1 MKHGRVLRGS
11 GLSILGLVVA
21 AGACGD
27 DRTHFPKSGGDFDL
41 DASTPDAGQECTHQC
56 SLDGRSIL
64 DSCTGDLVEACP
76 QDLACGAAVCQEPCA
91 AAAADRSSN
100 GCEFYFQLPLFGDPR
115 IPQSCLAAF
124 IVNTSTEPAEVS
136 LEYDGRALDLS
147 KSLFRTNPGDASL
160 SPVAGPIPPGESAIL
175 FVSDRPLSAIGDSYS
190 EHFHRPCPAG
200 TEPALSA
207 VIPTIATAIAPSFHL
222 KSNKPV
228 GTVSMY
234 PFGGAHSFTPTAALL
249 FPVPAWGKE
258 HIIVNGWEAV
268 GGGSPAAQI
277 VASEDGTEVTIVPT
291 TAIQGTPTV
300 PGTLAGVP
308 VTYNLDKGQ
317 YLQLVQSEELSG
329 SIVSSTKP
337 TTVFGGHSCAYVPSN
352 SGAGD
357 VLAQQLPP
365 FEQWGNEYVG
375 VAYRPRLGSE
385 SEPVPYRIV
394 AARDGTRLDY
404 DPHVP
409 PGAPVTMS
417 AGEVVTFSSG
427 TGDAFVVRTQDVDHP
442 IYLSAYM
449 TGGDGVGRTSYGGLG
464 DPEWVNVVPAAQYL
478 SSYSFYA
485 DPTFEETSLVIVRA
499 STRGEFKEVW
509 LECAGNLTDFRP
521 IGTRGRYEFVRVDLS
536 RNGGPGEKFG
546 DGVCRTGL
554 QRMRSEGPFT
564 ATLWGFDVY
573 ASYAYPGGMAQRKL
587 VETPLGIVR

>member
-1 MKHGRVLRGS
+1 
-11 GLSILGLVVA
+11 
-21 AGACGD
+21 
-27 DRTHFPKSGGDFDL
+27 
-41 DASTPDAGQECTHQC
+41 
-56 SLDGRSIL
+56 
-64 DSCTGDLVEACP
+64 
-76 QDLACGAAVCQEPCA
+76 
-91 AAAADRSSN
+91 
-100 GCEFYFQLPLFGDPR
+100 
-115 IPQSCLAAF
+115 
-124 IVNTSTEPAEVS
+124 
-136 LEYDGRALDLS
+136 
-147 KSLFRTNPGDASL
+147 
-160 SPVAGPIPPGESAIL
+160 
-175 FVSDRPLSAIGDSYS
+175 
-190 EHFHRPCPAG
+190 
-200 TEPALSA
+200 
-207 VIPTIATAIAPSFHL
+207 
-222 KSNKPV
+222 
-228 GTVSMY
+228 
-234 PFGGAHSFTPTAALL
+234 
-249 FPVPAWGKE
+249 
-258 HIIVNGWEAV
+258 
-268 GGGSPAAQI
+268 
-277 VASEDGTEVTIVPT
+277 
-291 TAIQGTPTV
+291 V

-308 VTYNLDKGQ
+308 VTYQLGKGQ

-329 SIVSSTKP
+329 SIVASTKP

-375 VAYRPRLGSE
+375 VAYRPRIGSE

-417 AGEVVTFSSG
+417 AGEVVTFTSG
-427 TGDAFVVRTQDVDHP
+427 TGEAFVVRTQDAEHP
-442 IYLSAYM
+442 IYLTAYM
-449 TGGDGVGRTSYGGLG
+449 TGGDGVDRTSYGGLG
-464 DPEWVNVVPAAQYL
+464 DPEWVNLVPAGQYL

-499 STRGEFKEVW
+499 ATNGQFKDVW

-521 IGTRGRYEFVRVDLS
+521 IGTRGQYEFVRVDLS
-536 RNGGPGEKFG
+536 RKGGPGDKFG

-587 VETPLGIVR
+587 VDTPLGLVR